1 MVSEPNF
8 VLGIKQT
15 SLHNK
20 EDSHVHITIR
30 SQICLSAG
38 SRLHGISQPPWR
50 SAVSKIHKLKQ
61 SRDLTFQICA
71 HQAFACRNQHHRRAP
86 RSPTTKT
93 QKSGHLNPSH
103 APPRAFV
110 ASGKSPTR
118 RHTILT
124 SRLYS
129 GRTRRPVGLL
139 VRRSTKPAIPARI
152 RDYTRSHA
160 PP

>member
-1 MVSEPNF
+1 MASN
-8 VLGIKQT
+8 KT
-15 SLHNK
+15 SLASK
-20 EDSHVHITIR
+20 EDSHVHTTIR
-30 SQICLSAG
+30 SHASFSAG
-38 SRLHGISQPPWR
+38 SRLHGISQPQWR

-61 SRDLTFQICA
+61 RRDLTFQICA

-118 RHTILT
+118 RHRILT
-124 SRLYS
+124 SRSYS
-129 GRTRRPVGLL
+129 GRTRRPIGLL
-139 VRRSTKPAIPARI
+139 VRQSTKPAIPALI
-152 RDYTRSHA
+152 
-160 PP
+160 